1 MQIASPH
8 HCIKSSI
15 VPTTIDIDDDLIAAA
30 RELARRE
37 RSTAG
42 QIISRLLRPSLTGTA
57 PAPDCESSTRI
68 AGGFGPFPAREG
80 VVGNNEQVDRLRDA
94 EGV

>member
-1 MQIASPH
+1 MR
-8 HCIKSSI
+8 
-15 VPTTIDIDDDLIAAA
+15 TTLDIDDDLLAAA

-42 QIISRLLRPSLTGTA
+42 QVVSRLLRHSLTGAAA
-57 PAPDCESSTRI
+57 PKAAARSRRVAV
-68 AGGFGPFPAREG
+68 AGFQPFPARAG
-80 VVGNNEQVDRLRDA
+80 VVTTNEQVDALCDA